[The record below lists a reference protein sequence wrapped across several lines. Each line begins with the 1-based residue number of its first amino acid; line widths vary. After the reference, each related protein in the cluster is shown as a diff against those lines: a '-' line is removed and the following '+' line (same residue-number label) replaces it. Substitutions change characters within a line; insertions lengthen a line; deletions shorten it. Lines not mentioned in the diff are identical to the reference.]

1 MWDYTGD
8 NYVHRLVAN
17 KVDGKLVELPEG
29 DHKGQRKG
37 EEVCRDFV
45 RARTLCGGCGCGISC
60 GGVCVYTQHSPQSRL
75 LCTNSPSQDICVHT
89 HSQDIA

>member
-37 EEVCRDFV
+37 EEVCGDCV
-45 RARTLCGGCGCGISC
+45 RARALCGGCGCGIPR
-60 GGVCVYTQHSPQSRL
+60 GGVYV
-75 LCTNSPSQDICVHT
+75 CVHT